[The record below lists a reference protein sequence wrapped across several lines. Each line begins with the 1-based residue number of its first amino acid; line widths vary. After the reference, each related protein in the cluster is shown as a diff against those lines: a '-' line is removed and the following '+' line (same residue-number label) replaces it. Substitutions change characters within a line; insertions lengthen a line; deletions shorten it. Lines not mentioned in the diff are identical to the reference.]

1 MVGLAVGE
9 RSDDPGLAVRE
20 RSVGGLAVGER
31 SDDPGLAVRER
42 SVAGLAVWERSGPG
56 LEVRE
61 PLIPGRSEV
70 RSLLRPPA
78 GRAGA

>member
-1 MVGLAVGE
+1 
-9 RSDDPGLAVRE
+9 
-20 RSVGGLAVGER
+20 VGGLAVGER

-42 SVAGLAVWERSGPG
+42 SVAGLAVRERSVAGLAVRERSGPG
-56 LEVRE
+56 LAVRE